1 VQRER
6 LYRSVQESTDGGR
19 LTDCLVVVWWCGK
32 DSSQYTGVFIRC
44 KKAGGESAS
53 MNYDRAPSR
62 QPGSTLILHTFALGF
77 VQITPN
83 ASQRVGIQI
92 LALDRSGAHE
102 NEK

>member
-6 LYRSVQESTDGGR
+6 LYRSVVGGQESTDGGR

-53 MNYDRAPSR
+53 M
-62 QPGSTLILHTFALGF
+62 TEL
-77 VQITPN
+77 
-83 ASQRVGIQI
+83 RVGS
-92 LALDRSGAHE
+92 LGRR
-102 NEK
+102 